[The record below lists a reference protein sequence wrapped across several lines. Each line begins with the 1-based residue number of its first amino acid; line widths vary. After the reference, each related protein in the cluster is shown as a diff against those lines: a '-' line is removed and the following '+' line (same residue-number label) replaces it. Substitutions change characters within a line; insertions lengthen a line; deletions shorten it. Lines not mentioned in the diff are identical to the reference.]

1 MDKQQ
6 YDRLLQKSREE
17 PFGCLLGF
25 DTIFVGPGKAVVRM
39 RVRSDLSNIFGATH
53 GGAVFSLIDEAF
65 QLACNTHGI
74 LAVALNVSITY
85 VGAPGPDVLL
95 EACSEEIYMTNRTA
109 SYSCRVHEVET
120 NRLIATAQALAYRT
134 GKPIPGNSETK

>member
-1 MDKQQ
+1 MDNQE
-6 YDRLLQKSREE
+6 YDHLLQKSREE
-17 PFGCLLGF
+17 PFGRLLGF
-25 DTIFVGPGKAVVRM
+25 ETMFVGAGKAVVRM
-39 RVRSDLSNIFGATH
+39 RVRSDLSNIFGAVH

-85 VGAPGPDVLL
+85 VSAPAPGVLL

-109 SYSCRVHEVET
+109 SYSCRVYEVET
-120 NRLIATAQALAYRT
+120 NRLIASAQALAYRT
-134 GKPIPGNSETK
+134 GKPIPGDNGIK